1 MGHLKVII
9 TNLNIK
15 KFVMVLIFLGILSTY
30 ANFIKVYYLNFS
42 HHSITFML
50 IKYNLQG
57 MKYEI
62 P

>member
-42 HHSITFML
+42 HH
-50 IKYNLQG
+50 
-57 MKYEI
+57 
-62 P
+62 

>member
-30 ANFIKVYYLNFS
+30 ANFIKVYYLKFS
-42 HHSITFML
+42 HH
-50 IKYNLQG
+50 
-57 MKYEI
+57 
-62 P
+62 